1 MDISNH
7 IKNNKNWWF
16 KVLLS
21 SFIISL
27 IFPVTLYK
35 NKSSTYNVI
44 TNSFGSIVG
53 GLVFFILVYLITR
66 LLKKRLSENQIKTV
80 LLISFSFWWIL
91 QILNHYNFKI
101 AL

>member
-7 IKNNKNWWF
+7 IKNNKNWWY

-21 SFIISL
+21 SFVISL

-35 NKSSTYNVI
+35 DKSSTYNVI
-44 TNSFGSIVG
+44 TNSFGSIIG
-53 GLVFFILVYLITR
+53 GLILFILVYLITR
-66 LLKKRLSENQIKTV
+66 LFKKRLAESKIKTA

-101 AL
+101 TL

>member
-7 IKNNKNWWF
+7 ITNNKNWWF
-16 KVLLS
+16 KILLS
-21 SFIISL
+21 SFIISF
-27 IFPVTLYK
+27 IFPVILYK
-35 NKSSTYNVI
+35 DKSSTYNVI

-53 GLVFFILVYLITR
+53 GLVFFALVYLITR
-66 LLKKRLSENQIKTV
+66 LFKKRLSDNQIKTV